1 MKEKKNQKIL
11 GFSKTIFTITSYGML
26 ESVSW
31 NNKNGIVLFGYEPIN
46 NLQEDIAEEISKQYI
61 SIYDFIFPIDKDN
74 SLNLLEFPSFS
85 IYFNIEDEKYYIKD
99 FNIGVNYL
107 VLCIENENFIIKI
120 FNNIILENSND
131 EEKKCGIKIF
141 QINKNKDEIITI
153 YK

>member
-85 IYFNIEDEKYYIKD
+85 IYFKLLIS
-99 FNIGVNYL
+99 FL
-107 VLCIENENFIIKI
+107 VF
-120 FNNIILENSND
+120 
-131 EEKKCGIKIF
+131 
-141 QINKNKDEIITI
+141 
-153 YK
+153 

>member
-1 MKEKKNQKIL
+1 
-11 GFSKTIFTITSYGML
+11 ML

-99 FNIGVNYL
+99 FNIGVL
-107 VLCIENENFIIKI
+107 MKIKI
-120 FNNIILENSND
+120 FKIENNTLIILELIILFYVQKMKILLLKYLIILFQKIVMM
-131 EEKKCGIKIF
+131 KK
-141 QINKNKDEIITI
+141 KNVE
-153 YK
+153 